1 MLFICGASWASHQNL
16 CRPIKVC
23 RSYKWKVLNVRGTPA
38 LKRHQPIL
46 ADYHQLALYVASVWV
61 PPRGG
66 KTADKK
72 KKEATNPTWKSS
84 VKAVPRTVFLM
95 VGKDDVF

>member
-1 MLFICGASWASHQNL
+1 MLPQFGSPHEE
-16 CRPIKVC
+16 V
-23 RSYKWKVLNVRGTPA
+23 
-38 LKRHQPIL
+38 
-46 ADYHQLALYVASVWV
+46 
-61 PPRGG
+61 